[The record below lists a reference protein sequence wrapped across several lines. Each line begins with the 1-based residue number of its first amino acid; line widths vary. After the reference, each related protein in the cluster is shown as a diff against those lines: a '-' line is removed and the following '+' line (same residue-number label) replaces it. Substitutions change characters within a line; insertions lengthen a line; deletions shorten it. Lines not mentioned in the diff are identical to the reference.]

1 MDESRMG
8 KVWLVGAGPGD
19 VGLLTVKGK
28 KLLESADVVVYDQL
42 ASAGILTLMPERAEK
57 IDAGKHA
64 RNHKMEQKEINR
76 VLVEKAAEGKRV
88 VRLKGGDP
96 FLFGRGGEEMEA
108 LCKAGIPCE
117 VVPGV
122 TSAVAVPA
130 YAGIP
135 VTHRDYTPSLHIVTA
150 HRKRGNQEGI
160 DYKALAALGDVTLV
174 FFMGIGS
181 LPEIARG
188 LIEAGVKA
196 DRPSAVIENGTRW
209 NQRVL
214 TAPLCELPERAKEK
228 KIGTPGLILVGRV
241 CELAEQFP
249 WFSALPLSGKRIW
262 VVRPREKESVLIPR
276 LQELGAEVME
286 LPATK
291 ICALEETPDTCAVIK
306 NVLAGQYAWL
316 LFTSEAGVTHFFKT
330 FLSCGGDSRKLAGVK
345 IGSVGPATSK
355 ALKTFGILP
364 DLEPKSHYGKN
375 LGEEVAKEIRK
386 ECRGKLAKEKT
397 EFCKADKNGG
407 KESTSEETA
416 RQNRV
421 LLCLPEGV
429 QSDCAQELEKAGCDV
444 TLLPVYRLEY
454 QKPEW
459 AGKEGF
465 LPEKTDIAMFASASA
480 VQAFAQAME
489 GEQYLDMQAAVCIGK
504 KTREAAETCGF
515 AHVVQSEEVSIDSMI
530 EAVLALAQKEKK
542 AAALKY

>member
-1 MDESRMG
+1 MNENKMG

-19 VGLLTVKGK
+19 VGLLTVKGRT
-28 KLLESADVVVYDQL
+28 LLESADTVVYDQL
-42 ASAGILTLMPERAEK
+42 ASPGILALMPETAEK

-64 RNHKMEQKEINR
+64 RNHKMEQGEINQ
-76 VLVEKAAEGKRV
+76 VLVEKAKEGKRV

-108 LCKAGIPCE
+108 LFEAGIPCE

-150 HRKRGNQEGI
+150 HRKRGNSEGI
-160 DYKALAALGDVTLV
+160 DYKALAALGNVTLV

-181 LPEIARG
+181 LPEIAKG
-188 LIEAGVKA
+188 LIEAGVEA

-214 TAPLCELPERAKEK
+214 TAPLCELAERAKAMN
-228 KIGTPGLILVGRV
+228 IGTPGLILVGRV
-241 CELAEQFP
+241 CELAERFP
-249 WFSALPLSGKRIW
+249 WFLRLPLSGKRIW
-262 VVRPREKESVLIPR
+262 VVRPREKESTLIPR

-291 ICALEETPDTCAVIK
+291 ICDIEETKETRRMVQTAMERLLD
-306 NVLAGQYAWL
+306 GQYGWL
-316 LFTSEAGVTHFFKT
+316 LFTSEAGVTHFFQK
-330 FLSCGGDSRKLAGVK
+330 FLSFGGDSRKLAQVK

-355 ALKTFGILP
+355 ALRKFGILP
-364 DLEPKSHYGKN
+364 DLEPTSHYGKN
-375 LGEEVAKEIRK
+375 LGEEVAKMCEG
-386 ECRGKLAKEKT
+386 RGMIKR
-397 EFCKADKNGG
+397 
-407 KESTSEETA
+407 ES
-416 RQNRV
+416 V
-421 LLCLPEGV
+421 LLCIPEEAD
-429 QSDCAQELEKAGCDV
+429 SDCAEELKKAGCDV
-444 TLLPVYRLEY
+444 TLLPVYRVQY
-454 QKPEW
+454 QKPDW

-480 VQAFAQAME
+480 VQAFEQAME
-489 GEQYLDMQAAVCIGK
+489 GQEISEIQAVCIGK
-504 KTREAAETCGF
+504 KTWEAACRCGF
-515 AHVVQSEEVSIDSMI
+515 SHAVQSDEVSIDSMI
-530 EAVLALAQKEKK
+530 EKVLELEKK
-542 AAALKY
+542 EM